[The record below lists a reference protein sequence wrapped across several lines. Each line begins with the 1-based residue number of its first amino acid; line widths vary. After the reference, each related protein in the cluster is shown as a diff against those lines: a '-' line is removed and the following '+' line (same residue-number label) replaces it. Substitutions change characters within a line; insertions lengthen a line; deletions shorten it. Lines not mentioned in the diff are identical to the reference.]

1 MRVGCLI
8 NTSTHHNMSIA
19 TVVLQLQ
26 QFFYAS
32 SSASVVSWKEGE
44 EKSVGG
50 EKISHIRHAV
60 SNYFEC

>member
-26 QFFYAS
+26 QFYAS

-60 SNYFEC
+60 SNYFDC